1 MKYLIEIQEL
11 YDSLEQPNESSE
23 DVIKM
28 II

>member
-23 DVIKM
+23 DVTKM